1 MTFGKFAFRDC
12 FSRTIVLL
20 LQSRPGHNILGHL
33 MRKLSIAFIALFI
46 FSLYYNA
53 LPAHAQDATEQVRIS
68 AIKVSGNRRVAEGTV
83 LSYLPVQIGDVVSQG
98 GLSQSLERLFATNL
112 FKDIKLDLDDSVLTV
127 TIVENPIINR
137 VNIEGNDVISDER
150 LLEVIVCSRVGCI
163 TVSWRWM
170 RRQGCLMFIGLGG
183 ALLRLLNQKSLS

>member
-1 MTFGKFAFRDC
+1 M
-12 FSRTIVLL
+12 
-20 LQSRPGHNILGHL
+20 Q
-33 MRKLSIAFIALFI
+33 KLSIAFIALFI